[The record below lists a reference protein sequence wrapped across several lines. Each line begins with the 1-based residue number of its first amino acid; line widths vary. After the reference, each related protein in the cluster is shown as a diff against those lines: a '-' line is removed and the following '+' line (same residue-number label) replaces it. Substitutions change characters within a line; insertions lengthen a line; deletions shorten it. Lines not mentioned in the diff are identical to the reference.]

1 MLYDQLK
8 QLASIFYD
16 AFNQWLDREPFRNAA
31 VIAFYTIF
39 SLPGLL
45 VIIINLAGYFYGEEA
60 VTRRISSEVQGMIGG
75 NTAKDIEAIIANAS
89 VHQDSTFAS
98 LVGVGT
104 LIFGATGVF
113 YQLQQTLNLIWEV
126 KPEPKRKIIK
136 MVLDRLFSFGLIL
149 AVGFLLLVSLIL
161 SALLTVLSDWV
172 AFYFSQTFNIVFRFL
187 DLSLSLAV
195 VTLLFAAIFKFLP
208 DAKIPWRD
216 VWTGALVTALLFVL
230 AKFALGLYFGHSN
243 PASAYGAAG
252 TIILIMLWV
261 SYAGLI
267 LLFGAEFTRI
277 YADRRGARVKPL
289 DFAVSTCASTTT
301 STTTENVT
309 MTSVK
314 DSSGNLSNNSSDN
327 SSGNSSDKLSNNL
340 ATQGSSAANHNSPAA
355 EPSYPGER
363 DMVLGH
369 KASEAASPDNISIS
383 GEEDPGCGLEFLVS
397 SEQEKN

>member
-1 MLYDQLK
+1 MLYNQLK
-8 QLASIFYD
+8 QLAFIFYD
-16 AFNQWLDREPFRNAA
+16 AFNQWLDREPFRNTA

-60 VTRRISSEVQGMIGG
+60 VTRRISSEVEGMIGG

-89 VHQDSTFAS
+89 VHQDFTFAS

-277 YADRRGARVKPL
+277 YADRRGAQIKPL
-289 DFAVSTCASTTT
+289 DFAVSTCAS
-301 STTTENVT
+301 STTENVT

-314 DSSGNLSNNSSDN
+314 DSSKKSSDN
-327 SSGNSSDKLSNNL
+327 LSENTSNDISNKGNAS
-340 ATQGSSAANHNSPAA
+340 ANHNSPAA
-355 EPSYPGER
+355 EPSYPGDR

-369 KASEAASPDNISIS
+369 KASEAASPDYISIS

-397 SEQEKN
+397 SEQEKS